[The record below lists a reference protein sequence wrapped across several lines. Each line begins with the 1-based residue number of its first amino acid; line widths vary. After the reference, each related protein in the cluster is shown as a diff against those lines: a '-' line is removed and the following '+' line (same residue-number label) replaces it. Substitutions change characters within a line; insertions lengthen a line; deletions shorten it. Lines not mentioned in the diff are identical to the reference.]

1 MNKKFIKYIGWAVGL
16 LLLSAVGGAYIDSLP
31 SRIAAAEQK
40 PAPRVIY
47 VADPN
52 QSMEGSYCDRIAAVG
67 KSLVNGRNKGTRR
80 TSVENLAATGEGITD
95 VERVMY
101 KQMIAVVYDEPITED
116 AMYARVHKS
125 CDEATAE
132 LTQAADTDAS

>member
-1 MNKKFIKYIGWAVGL
+1 MNKKYIKYIGWAVGL

-31 SRIAAAEQK
+31 SRIAATEQK
-40 PAPRVIY
+40 PAPRV
-47 VADPN
+47 VVVPDPN

-67 KSLVNGRNKGTRR
+67 KSLVNGRDKGTRR
-80 TSVENLAATGEGITD
+80 ITVENLAASGEGITD
-95 VERVMY
+95 DERVMY

-125 CDEATAE
+125 CDEVTAE